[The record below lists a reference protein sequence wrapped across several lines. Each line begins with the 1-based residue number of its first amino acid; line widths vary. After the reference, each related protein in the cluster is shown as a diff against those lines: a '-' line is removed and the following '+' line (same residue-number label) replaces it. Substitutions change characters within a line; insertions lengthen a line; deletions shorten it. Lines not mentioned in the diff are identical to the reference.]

1 MDGNGKEKKEETKP
15 IALDKVRGCVYA
27 YDTIDG

>member
-1 MDGNGKEKKEETKP
+1 MGMEKKKKEETKP